1 MTMPYNI
8 FYNRQSRKTLL
19 KMPTE
24 IAKSIREK
32 LDEISVDPHRKRDD
46 VKPLKRRPGF
56 RLRIGAWRVNCKL
69 ESQKLEILVINIAS
83 RGDVY
88 K

>member
-1 MTMPYNI
+1 MPYNI

-19 KMPTE
+19 KTPKE
-24 IAKSIREK
+24 ISKSIREK

-46 VKPLKRRPGF
+46 VKPLKGRPGF
-56 RLRIGAWRVNCKL
+56 RLRIGAWRVIYKL
-69 ESQKLEILVINIAS
+69 ESHKLEILVIKIAS
-83 RGDVY
+83 RVDVY